1 MSSSKVMCPAAL
13 NAFIRALAVA
23 IVAACAVWS
32 SAASA
37 QTTPPTQPPPVV
49 IEAALPFAPL
59 AAFPTAQRYWGIHEA
74 AGYRI
79 EVPANW
85 NGSLVMYAHGYRGTG
100 PELFVSNPAIRAY
113 LLANGFAWAASSY
126 YRNNYDAKAGVIS
139 TNALARHFNVVTGL
153 APQRYFIHGHSM
165 GGHVTIA
172 SIEQYPNRT
181 CPKGKLGYFCREAV
195 EFLGELS
202 GGVKYSGAV
211 PMCGVHGDTR
221 LFDYFSDFNLVAAKL
236 SNVEVPRPAPDFAT
250 NYLPTIIGTLFATY
264 PTVNTAQ
271 GDKLKAATIELT
283 GGPRPI
289 VDLSYPG
296 FMNLLFGFGGGNGSI
311 PFVTDGLSVVSNI
324 GRVYQ
329 LDNDPKLSLEEYQF
343 NKTILRLSPDPDA
356 NPSKFIELEKI
367 PKNTGNL
374 HVPTVSLHTLGD
386 LFVPFSM
393 QQIYLERTKLW
404 RQDDQL
410 VVRAIRAAQHCEF
423 SVPEQ
428 EQAFADMLRWVDQ
441 GVKPKGDN
449 ILSRKTV
456 QNAAFGCQF
465 TTPLRAYDNPAACAN

>member
-1 MSSSKVMCPAAL
+1 MRIDRRANGEPMSNAVSILLIRGWMIFAAL
-13 NAFIRALAVA
+13 S
-23 IVAACAVWS
+23 AVWMPVS
-32 SAASA
+32 FA
-37 QTTPPTQPPPVV
+37 QEPPPVV
-49 IEAALPFAPL
+49 VEAALPFAALP
-59 AAFPTAQRYWGIHEA
+59 AFPTAQRYWGIHEG
-74 AGYRI
+74 AGYRV

-85 NGSLVMYAHGYRGTG
+85 NGSLVMYAHGYRGTI
-100 PELFVSNPAIRAY
+100 PELTVSNPAIRAY

-139 TNALARHFNVVTGL
+139 TNALARHFDAVTGL
-153 APQRYFIHGHSM
+153 KPQRYFIHGHSM
-165 GGHVTIA
+165 GGHVTVA
-172 SIEQYPNRT
+172 AIEQFPNRT

-195 EFLGELS
+195 AFLGELA

-221 LFDYFSDFNLVAAKL
+221 LFDYFSDFNLIAAKL
-236 SNVEVPRPAPDFAT
+236 SNVDVPRPAPDYAT
-250 NYLPTIIGTLFATY
+250 AYRPLIIGSLFATY
-264 PTVNTAQ
+264 PTVNTPL

-311 PFVTDGLSVVSNI
+311 PFITNGLSVVSNI

-329 LDNDPKLSLEEYQF
+329 LDHDLRLTGEEREF
-343 NKTILRLSPDPDA
+343 NKTILRLRPDPDA
-356 NPSKFIELEKI
+356 NPSKFIELENI
-367 PKNTGNL
+367 PKTTGNL

-393 QQIYLERTKLW
+393 QQIYLERTKFW
-404 RQDDQL
+404 GQDDHL
-410 VVRAIRAAQHCEF
+410 VVRAIRAASHCEF

-441 GVKPKGDN
+441 GIKPSGDN
-449 ILSRKTV
+449 ILNRTTV
-456 QNAAFGCQF
+456 QNAAFGCKF